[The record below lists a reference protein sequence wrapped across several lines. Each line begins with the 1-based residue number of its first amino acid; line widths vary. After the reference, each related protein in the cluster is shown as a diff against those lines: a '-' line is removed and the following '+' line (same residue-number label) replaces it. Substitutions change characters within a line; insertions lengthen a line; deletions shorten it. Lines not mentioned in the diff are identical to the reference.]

1 MSIVTLLSDWGL
13 SDYYAAAV
21 KGRLYS
27 EWPEVRIVDI
37 SHQIPKYDI
46 VSAAYVLR
54 QAYPYFPQ
62 GTIHCIG
69 VNDIAGEKSPHIVV
83 YENGHYFI
91 GADNGLFLRLFDHKP
106 AAAWRILL
114 APDGHAATFP
124 SLNLFPLVALHL
136 GRGGHPEE
144 IGEPYGWPDR
154 NFNLRTNVAF
164 CDYDYAP
171 DGRPTG
177 ACITGHIIY
186 IDSYGNGVTD
196 ITRPMFEQALAEFP
210 RFEIR
215 LQSYDARR
223 GKKPFNRI
231 SRVYA
236 DEPEA
241 DLCALFLDN
250 QQLEISLNRASATQL
265 INLKPGSAVRIY
277 FRPGPTV
284 ITG

>member
-21 KGRLYS
+21 KGRLYG
-27 EWPEVRIVDI
+27 EWPEVRVVDI

-69 VNDIAGEKSPHIVV
+69 VNDIATEKQPHIIVL
-83 YENGHYFI
+83 EAGQYFI
-91 GADNGLFLRLFDHKP
+91 GTDNGLFTRLFDHKP

-154 NFNLRTNVAF
+154 NFNMHTNVAF

-171 DGRPTG
+171 DGRPAG
-177 ACITGHIIY
+177 ACITGNIIY
-186 IDSYGNGVTD
+186 IDSYGNGVTN

-250 QQLEISLNRASATQL
+250 QQLEISLSHASAAQL
-265 INLKPGSAVRIY
+265 INMKLGSAVRIY
-277 FRPGPTV
+277 FRPGQTV